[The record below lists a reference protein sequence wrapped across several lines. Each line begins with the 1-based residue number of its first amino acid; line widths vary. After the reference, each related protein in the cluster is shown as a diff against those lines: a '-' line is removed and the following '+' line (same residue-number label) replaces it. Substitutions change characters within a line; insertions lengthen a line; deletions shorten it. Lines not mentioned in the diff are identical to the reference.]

1 MVEILIMSAKMAT
14 PGYLKVKL
22 FWNNSYD
29 VIIIVHAVFNKTL
42 SGDANYIVDVIMW
55 PKLSNS
61 SGSIREVII
70 TSAL

>member
-42 SGDANYIVDVIMW
+42 SGDANYIVDMIMW

-61 SGSIREVII
+61 SGSIRELII

>member
-42 SGDANYIVDVIMW
+42 SDDANHIVDMIMW

>member
-42 SGDANYIVDVIMW
+42 SGDANYIVDMIMW

-61 SGSIREVII
+61 SGSKREVII

>member
-1 MVEILIMSAKMAT
+1 MAT

-29 VIIIVHAVFNKTL
+29 VIIIVHDVFNKTL
-42 SGDANYIVDVIMW
+42 SGDANYIVDMIMW

>member
-1 MVEILIMSAKMAT
+1 MAEILIMSAKMAT

-42 SGDANYIVDVIMW
+42 SGDANYIVDMIMW

>member
-1 MVEILIMSAKMAT
+1 MSAKMAT

-42 SGDANYIVDVIMW
+42 SGDANYIVDMIMW

>member
-42 SGDANYIVDVIMW
+42 SGDANYIVDMIMS

>member
-22 FWNNSYD
+22 FSNNSYD

-42 SGDANYIVDVIMW
+42 SGDANYIVDMIM
-55 PKLSNS
+55 
-61 SGSIREVII
+61 
-70 TSAL
+70 